1 MAEEAEEKTE
11 EKDDDML
18 TGEDFVYDDKSKKY
32 VRKSMSPELY
42 RQKNLA
48 AQRRGLTAAGLG
60 AAGEV
65 GQFLVG
71 LQTLKDPAV
80 MEARRDKAQLK
91 ADMAKGPDLLT
102 DEEKAAR
109 RAAGMANVQRAME
122 QQQRR
127 TEKIAAS
134 TGKFDAASLLA
145 AGDRSVGQ
153 IRQAALDIEARLA
166 AEDVAREKLKKQQ
179 DAQRQARVD
188 SIQAMLFNL
197 RNENIRRP
205 LQRMIKS
212 AADVTGKALAYAPAK
227 SIDTQVDNLRRLQ
240 VPDEDIA
247 DVNRLLATDPK
258 EGRKKLKDLT
268 AKYKDGPPKTEEAKK
283 EEPKKKPVEVDV
295 GFKKA
300 DEYWANNKSGDGDDF
315 RQWARRNHPD
325 DVIKDDPVATL
336 DASGNVTSKAFK
348 NAWNKYGEEYLK
360 EQARPLGAPT
370 VTVEQIEE
378 GKAKQEAAAQAEERN
393 KDIAPLG
400 FEALDPRSDVRGQ
413 YMSRSDQGDFLIS
426 WSESTQ
432 SFRILDPETKQR
444 ELEITVDEM
453 KESDQEFAQNL
464 LKLAEVEGLVKR

>member
-71 LQTLKDPAV
+71 LQMLKDPAV
-80 MEARRDKAQLK
+80 IEARREKAQLK

-109 RAAGMANVQRAME
+109 REAGMANVQRAME

-127 TEKIAAS
+127 TEQIAAS

-188 SIQAMLFNL
+188 SIKAMLLNT
-197 RNENIRRP
+197 RKENIYRP
-205 LQRMIKS
+205 LQKMVES
-212 AADVTGKALAYAPAK
+212 AAKVTGKALAYAPAK
-227 SIDTQVDNLRRLQ
+227 SIDTQVDNLRRLN

-258 EGRKKLKDLT
+258 E
-268 AKYKDGPPKTEEAKK
+268 
-283 EEPKKKPVEVDV
+283 
-295 GFKKA
+295 
-300 DEYWANNKSGDGDDF
+300 
-315 RQWARRNHPD
+315 
-325 DVIKDDPVATL
+325 
-336 DASGNVTSKAFK
+336 
-348 NAWNKYGEEYLK
+348 
-360 EQARPLGAPT
+360 
-370 VTVEQIEE
+370 
-378 GKAKQEAAAQAEERN
+378 
-393 KDIAPLG
+393 
-400 FEALDPRSDVRGQ
+400 
-413 YMSRSDQGDFLIS
+413 
-426 WSESTQ
+426 
-432 SFRILDPETKQR
+432 
-444 ELEITVDEM
+444 
-453 KESDQEFAQNL
+453 
-464 LKLAEVEGLVKR
+464 

>member
-11 EKDDDML
+11 EKDDDIL

-71 LQTLKDPAV
+71 LQMLKDPAV
-80 MEARRDKAQLK
+80 IEARREKAQLK

-109 RAAGMANVQRAME
+109 REAGMANVQRAME

-127 TEKIAAS
+127 TEQIAAS

-166 AEDVAREKLKKQQ
+166 AEDVAREKLKKQE

-188 SIQAMLFNL
+188 SIQAMLLNT
-197 RNENIRRP
+197 RKENIYRP
-205 LQRMIKS
+205 LQKMVES
-212 AADVTGKALAYAPAK
+212 AAKVTGKALAYAPAK
-227 SIDTQVDNLRRLQ
+227 SIDTQVDNLRRLN

-247 DVNRLLATDPK
+247 EVNRLLATDPK
-258 EGRKKLKDLT
+258 EGREKLKELT
-268 AKYKDGPPKTEEAKK
+268 AKYKDGPPKAEKAKK
-283 EEPKKKPVEVDV
+283 AETKKEPVEVDV

-360 EQARPLGAPT
+360 EQARPLGQT
-370 VTVEQIEE
+370 RFTTEQIKE
-378 GKAKQEAAAQAEERN
+378 ATRDQEAAAQAKERN

-400 FEALDPRSDVRGQ
+400 FEALDPSSDVRGE
-413 YMSRSDQGDFLIS
+413 YIVKGGDGDTIVS
-426 WSESTQ
+426 WSPSTQ
-432 SFRILDPETKQR
+432 SFKFLDEDRNLLFEQTID
-444 ELEITVDEM
+444 ELKAED
-453 KESDQEFAQNL
+453 DQGAKDL
-464 LKLAEVEGLVKR
+464 LKLAEVEGLVTT